1 MNYANVSRFV
11 CREEPLTED
20 SDDDSVEE
28 RFANLADPDF
38 FAADLRAHGLYKGHS
53 ISSMRQLEDL
63 LDNESFASPIC
74 VQVCCASL
82 SWF

>member
-1 MNYANVSRFV
+1 M
-11 CREEPLTED
+11 ED

-38 FAADLRAHGLYKGHS
+38 FAPDMRAHGFYNGHS

-63 LDNESFASPIC
+63 LAKESFASPIC
-74 VQVCCASL
+74 VQVCCDQVVL
-82 SWF
+82 VQMLTL